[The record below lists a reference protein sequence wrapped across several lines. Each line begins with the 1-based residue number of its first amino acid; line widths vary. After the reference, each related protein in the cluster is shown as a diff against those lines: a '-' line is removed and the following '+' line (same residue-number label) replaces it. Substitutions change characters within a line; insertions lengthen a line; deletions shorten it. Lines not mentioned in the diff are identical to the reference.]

1 MTRSNEITKELLEIS
16 PELARL
22 TATNP
27 YRVPAGYFDT
37 LAENILQRM
46 KLREGGSVP
55 DEVSAKDEIAALS
68 PLLGGLKKATP
79 YSLPEGYFE
88 QLVPKIPAATEQ
100 QKGGKVISM
109 SAKRLFKY
117 AAAAVVA
124 GLITIAGW
132 MYLTGPA
139 VKTDQ
144 IAFNSDSAVE
154 NVALEEQM
162 MNISDGEIEDFL
174 QGSSVQSMV
183 IVTAPSS
190 EIQDEDI
197 RLMLANIS
205 DKELEKYLEQ
215 LDTRKENF
223 N

>member
-1 MTRSNEITKELLEIS
+1 MTRRNEITKELLEIS

-37 LAENILQRM
+37 LAEKIIQRI
-46 KLREGGSVP
+46 KSGERLSAP
-55 DEVSAKDEIAALS
+55 NEVSAQDEIALLS
-68 PLLGGLKKATP
+68 PLLNGLKKTTP

-88 QLVPKIPAATEQ
+88 QLTPKIPATPERE
-100 QKGGKVISM
+100 GGKVISM
-109 SAKRLFKY
+109 SVKRVFKY

-132 MYLTGPA
+132 MYVTGPA
-139 VKTDQ
+139 VKTERV
-144 IAFNSDSAVE
+144 AFNNDSAVE
-154 NVALEEQM
+154 KVALEEQI
-162 MNISDGEIEDFL
+162 MNISDGEIEVFL
-174 QGSSVQSMV
+174 QGSSEQTMA
-183 IVTAPSS
+183 IVAAPSS

-197 RLMLANIS
+197 RLMLGDIS
-205 DKELEKYLEQ
+205 DNELEKYLEQ
-215 LDTRKENF
+215 LDTRKENL